1 MNLNSKHRW
10 ISIQAGPWLF
20 VDEVYFRRTFKF
32 YWRPKQILWYE
43 RYVIKFWEIQI
54 FWCIFLLEKQLYV
67 IARLLCDK
75 NILDGHGGR
84 VIRSLWLSIQR
95 YVNYLF
101 FSTIKS
107 NQCSSEV
114 FVRQLMMLFVAWLSS
129 FHSGYDWR
137 FWRRKKQFTLFIHAE
152 RIRSE
157 ATIHSWRRICHE
169 ECWNRRENCEG
180 AHCLLDV

>member
-1 MNLNSKHRW
+1 MNSTYGVLFNFIDGLNRCCGTNVMYSNFEKFRFFYLYFFLKNNY
-10 ISIQAGPWLF
+10 ISS
-20 VDEVYFRRTFKF
+20 FK
-32 YWRPKQILWYE
+32 
-43 RYVIKFWEIQI
+43 
-54 FWCIFLLEKQLYV
+54 
-67 IARLLCDK
+67 LLCNK

-95 YVNYLF
+95 YVTYL

-107 NQCSSEV
+107 DQCSSEV
-114 FVRQLMMLFVAWLSS
+114 FVRQWKMLFVTWLSS

-152 RIRSE
+152 RIRSK

-180 AHCLLDV
+180 AYCLLDVLALLRFH